1 MKRKILFLTP
11 VLCLIS
17 ANLLL
22 AGNGNKINYSDTA
35 FMLISAALVLL
46 MTPGLALFY
55 GGLVRRKNV
64 LSTMM
69 HSVVAMGVLT
79 LEWIFF
85 GYSLSFGPD
94 VMGIIGNLKYV
105 FLHNVGFAPS
115 SNAPTIPAYVF
126 MIYQCMFAI
135 ITPALISGAIAERMK
150 FSSYLLFIVLWS
162 LGVYYPVAHWIWGGG
177 WLQKLGLIDFA
188 GGLVVHATCG
198 LSALVAAIMVTK
210 RKAFLK
216 EPILPHHIP
225 MVITG
230 AGLLWFGWFG
240 FNAGSA
246 LSISKV
252 AVNAFLTTH
261 IAAATALFVWI
272 LIEWKKVGK
281 PTTLGAATGAV
292 AGLATITPAS
302 GFISPMSAV
311 IVGILAA
318 IICYFAIGLKEKFKY
333 DDSLDVFGVHGVGGM
348 LGTLCAGLFAQKYI
362 NGVNG
367 LFFGSIK
374 QFLIQL
380 LGTAVVAVFS
390 LILTFIILKIVSA
403 LTNGLRVS
411 EEDEFNGLDVSLHGE
426 SGYN

>member
-1 MKRKILFLTP
+1 MKRRVFFITLS
-11 VLCLIS
+11 LCLIS
-17 ANLLL
+17 TNFLF
-22 AGNGNKINYSDTA
+22 AGNINKINYTDTA
-35 FMLISAALVLL
+35 FMLVSAALVLL
-46 MTPGLALFY
+46 MTPALALFY

-69 HSVVAMGVLT
+69 HSIIAMGILT

-94 VMGIIGNLKYV
+94 VGGIIGSLKYA

-115 SNAPTIPAYVF
+115 SAAPTIPQYVF

-150 FSSYLLFIVLWS
+150 FSSYLIFIFLWS
-162 LGVYYPVAHWIWGGG
+162 IVVYYPAAHWIWGGG
-177 WLQKLGLIDFA
+177 WLQKLGVIDFA

-210 RKAFLK
+210 RKSFLK
-216 EPILPHHIP
+216 EPVLPHHVP

-246 LSISKV
+246 LSVSNV

-272 LIEWKKVGK
+272 LIEWKTVGK

-302 GFISPMSAV
+302 GFVSPMFAV
-311 IVGILAA
+311 VIGALAS
-318 IICYFAIGLKEKFKY
+318 IICYIAIGFKEKFKY
-333 DDSLDVFGVHGVGGM
+333 DDSLDVFGVHGIGGM

-367 LFFGSIK
+367 LFFGNAK
-374 QFLIQL
+374 TFLIQL
-380 LGTAVVAVFS
+380 LGTGVIAVYS
-390 LILTFIILKIVSA
+390 LIATAIILKITSA
-403 LTNGLRVS
+403 ITKGLRVS
-411 EEDEFNGLDVSLHGE
+411 DEEEYNGLDISLHGE
-426 SGYN
+426 NGYN

>member
-1 MKRKILFLTP
+1 MKRRIISITVL
-11 VLCLIS
+11 LCLIS
-17 ANLLL
+17 TNLLF
-22 AGNGNKINYSDTA
+22 GENISKINYVDTS
-35 FMLISAALVLL
+35 FIMISAALVLL
-46 MTPGLALFY
+46 MTPALALFY

-69 HSVVAMGVLT
+69 HSIIAMGILT

-94 VMGIIGNLKYV
+94 VGGIIGNLKYV
-105 FLHNVGFAPS
+105 FLHNVGFTPS
-115 SNAPTIPAYVF
+115 SSAPTIPHYVF
-126 MIYQCMFAI
+126 MIYQCMFAV

-150 FSSYLLFIVLWS
+150 FSAYLLFITLWS
-162 LGVYYPVAHWIWGGG
+162 IIVYYPAAHWIWGGG
-177 WLQKLGLIDFA
+177 WLQKIGVIDFA

-198 LSALVAAIMVTK
+198 VSALVAAIMVTK

-216 EPILPHHIP
+216 EPILPHHLP

-246 LSISKV
+246 LSINNV

-281 PTTLGAATGAV
+281 PTTLGAATGAI

-302 GFISPMSAV
+302 GFISPMAAV
-311 IVGILAA
+311 IVGILSA

-348 LGTLCAGLFAQKYI
+348 VGTLCAGIFAQKYI

-367 LFFGSIK
+367 LFFGNPK
-374 QFLIQL
+374 QFLIQIF
-380 LGTAVVAVFS
+380 GTGVIVIYS
-390 LILTFIILKIVSA
+390 LIATIIILKIVSMI
-403 LTNGLRVS
+403 TSGLRVS
-411 EEDEFNGLDVSLHGE
+411 EEDEYNGLDIALHGE